1 MSIAELSYTICR
13 EQADGCSIC
22 PRCGRSMKPRL
33 HTNAMSRQLPG
44 VYVCDSCGPDEAL
57 RDFARC
63 PLPPEE
69 WSAAQAK
76 NKSPA
81 ERRGK

>member
-1 MSIAELSYTICR
+1 MSIAELADMIRR
-13 EQADGCSIC
+13 EQAEGCMIC

-44 VYVCDSCGPDEAL
+44 VYVCDACGMDEAL
-57 RDFARC
+57 RAVVHC

-69 WSAAQAK
+69 WSAAHLLA
-76 NKSPA
+76 
-81 ERRGK
+81 GK